1 MIFTEKEDIENTLQ
15 GREMNSEFKIKYNH
29 QYVPG
34 EINPIWNCV
43 VTVYFKENDTVG
55 MYISTRAETKEES
68 FNLLKDVIVR
78 SLDEA
83 NKNATINDMVLKW
96 LMY

>member
-1 MIFTEKEDIENTLQ
+1 
-15 GREMNSEFKIKYNH
+15 MNSEFKIKYNH
-29 QYVPG
+29 HYESGKLSPT
-34 EINPIWNCV
+34 WNCV
-43 VTVYFKENDTVG
+43 MIVYFEENNTVG

-68 FNLLKDVIVR
+68 FNLLKDAILR